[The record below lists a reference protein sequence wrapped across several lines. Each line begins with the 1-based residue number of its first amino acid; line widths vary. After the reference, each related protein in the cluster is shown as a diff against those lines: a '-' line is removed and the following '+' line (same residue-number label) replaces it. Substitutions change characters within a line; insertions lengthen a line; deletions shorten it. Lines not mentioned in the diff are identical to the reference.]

1 LHRALLAA
9 SAFLATRARGLSIG
23 VERTTVAF
31 GRTVM
36 LALAV
41 ALAATAPACAQ
52 TAPPADARAQAR
64 DEFDKI
70 QADIKLSDERV
81 AQLKAEVERL
91 DRDRARI
98 AADLIAGADRSRKLE
113 ASLGDAEARM
123 TSLESDMS
131 RLAAALYERRAV
143 LAEVL
148 AGLQRLGRKPP
159 PAVLVRP
166 EDALSAVRSALLMG
180 AILPEL
186 REQAFKLAHDLDAMA
201 RLKER
206 LARERDGYRADLVS
220 LAEEKKRLE
229 LLVEERR
236 QGKGDQERAIEAE
249 RKRAQE
255 LALKAN
261 NLKDLIGR
269 SERDLD
275 GGRRAAAAADA
286 VAPAPSSTGDASQPK
301 QQDKPPADAAPPPA
315 KSNPQL
321 AALDPARMQ
330 PSRPFADWRGHMTL
344 PAIGAGVKNFGD
356 DDGSGLTLKGI
367 QIAARPGSAVT
378 SPADGWVVYAG
389 TFRSYGKLLIINGG
403 GGYHVVLAGMERI
416 NVEIGQFVLAGEPVG
431 EMGEKK
437 LAAAPNADIKTG
449 QPVLYVE
456 FRKDGSPIDP
466 GPWWAKNSG

>member
-1 LHRALLAA
+1 MAIRQLL
-9 SAFLATRARGLSIG
+9 SLII
-23 VERTTVAF
+23 VVA
-31 GRTVM
+31 
-36 LALAV
+36 AV
-41 ALAATAPACAQ
+41 AMAVPARAEE
-52 TAPPADARAQAR
+52 PADPKVAAQG
-64 DEFDKI
+64 EFERLQGEI
-70 QADIKLSDERV
+70 RLSDERT

-91 DRDRARI
+91 ENDRSRI
-98 AADLIAGADRSRKLE
+98 AAELVAAGERSRKLE

-123 TSLESDMS
+123 TSLGADMA
-131 RLAAALYERRAV
+131 RLAASLYERRAV

-159 PAVLVRP
+159 PAVVVRP
-166 EDALSAVRSALLMG
+166 EDALAAVRSALLMG

-186 REQAFKLAHDLDAMA
+186 REQAGTLARDLDAMS
-201 RLKER
+201 RLRDR
-206 LARERDGYRADLVS
+206 LGRERDSYRADLAA
-220 LAEEKKRLE
+220 LAEEKTRLD
-229 LLVEERR
+229 LLIEERR
-236 QGKGDQERAIEAE
+236 QGKGDQERALAAE
-249 RKRAQE
+249 RRRAE
-255 LALKAN
+255 DLAARARDLKE
-261 NLKDLIGR
+261 LIGR

-275 GGRRAAAAADA
+275 AGRRAAAAAEAAAPAAPVQEKTEPDQGDRSEKPTTP
-286 VAPAPSSTGDASQPK
+286 VAPP
-301 QQDKPPADAAPPPA
+301 AAPPPDR
-315 KSNPQL
+315 QI

-330 PSRPFADWRGHMTL
+330 PSRPFADWRGHMIL
-344 PAIGAGVKNFGD
+344 PAVGTGVRNFGD

-367 QIAARPGSAVT
+367 QIAARPRSAVT

-437 LAAAPNADIKTG
+437 PAAAPNTDIKAG